1 LSLPRKYDYENHIIK
16 VVIDNG
22 PNNEEHMSHL
32 KRLLGVV
39 AAPAITNFVS
49 FALVQLRRFYEA
61 ANGLVKFPTPQQRI
75 VSLQGL
81 SITPPLVEFC
91 KTDRSVGSHGRV
103 NSDGLQFIE
112 AARLAGLTLI
122 FQVLE

>member
-1 LSLPRKYDYENHIIK
+1 
-16 VVIDNG
+16 
-22 PNNEEHMSHL
+22 MSHS

-39 AAPAITNFVS
+39 AAPAIANFVS
-49 FALVQLRRFYEA
+49 FALVQSKRFYEA
-61 ANGLVKFPTPQQRI
+61 ANGPVKFPTSQQRI

-91 KTDRSVGSHGRV
+91 KTDRSVGSHGRM
-103 NSDGLQFIE
+103 NSDGSQFIE